1 MEMLIL
7 WPVSWNSFW
16 KNCLWLFFQTT
27 SALACWKLSKVQK
40 NTFQVS
46 VSSLMVTEWQIM
58 CSLHLP
64 ISQDLSFLNPRPM
77 FNCLWWTLF
86 MPIKA
91 EVMPSVILSDTWFC
105 NLHGNTWVRGLDCR
119 LLLFEFHLPSAK
131 LGTCLQKKNKGR
143 KRKESPLSVMKVCW
157 KSYIFLQAPCFD
169 YPEQSCWF
177 LFICLISLPLFP
189 LPPHSLFPIS
199 H

>member
-16 KNCLWLFFQTT
+16 KNCPWLFFQTT

-40 NTFQVS
+40 STFQVS

-64 ISQDLSFLNPRPM
+64 ISQGLSLLNPGLM

-86 MPIKA
+86 MPVMA
-91 EVMPSVILSDTWFC
+91 ELKPPVILSDNWFC
-105 NLHGNTWVRGLDCR
+105 CLLGNKGFRGSDCR
-119 LLLFEFHLPSAK
+119 LLLFELHLPSAK
-131 LGTCLQKKNKGR
+131 LGTCLLEKNKGG
-143 KRKESPLSVMKVCW
+143 KRKESPSSAMKVCW
-157 KSYIFLQAPCFD
+157 KSYIFFA
-169 YPEQSCWF
+169 ST
-177 LFICLISLPLFP
+177 LFWLLWTIWLVSFC
-189 LPPHSLFPIS
+189 
-199 H
+199 